1 MSRNVAGKLDELADL
16 LRGLP
21 PERVALLL
29 RPSER
34 LTVYLTPVQ
43 KDAIRRAAEHYD
55 LTLSGFA
62 VRVLDAVAAIVVQ
75 HREGRPMPDDD

>member
-1 MSRNVAGKLDELADL
+1 MSREVSEKLDQLAEL

-21 PERVALLL
+21 PERVDLLL

-34 LTVYLTPVQ
+34 LTVYLTPQQ
-43 KDAIRRAAEHYD
+43 KDDIRSAAEHYG

-62 VRVLDAVAAIVVQ
+62 VRVLDAVAQA
-75 HREGRPMPDDD
+75 HRERVRK

>member
-1 MSRNVAGKLDELADL
+1 MQREVSEKLDQLAEL

-21 PERVALLL
+21 PERVDLLL

-34 LTVYLTPVQ
+34 LTVYLTPQQ
-43 KDAIRRAAEHYD
+43 KDDVRDAAEDYK

-62 VRVLDAVAAIVVQ
+62 SRVIVAVAQA
-75 HREGRPMPDDD
+75 HRERKRK

>member
-1 MSRNVAGKLDELADL
+1 MSREVSEKLDQLAEL

-21 PERVALLL
+21 PERVGLLL

-34 LTVYLTPVQ
+34 LTVYLTPQQ
-43 KDAIRRAAEHYD
+43 KDDIRAAAEFYG

-62 VRVLDAVAAIVVQ
+62 VRVLDAIATA
-75 HREGRPMPDDD
+75 HREAHRK